1 MKNKAYLMAM
11 SLAVI
16 MESLS
21 SKDKFGDDLL
31 PNKDVD
37 LARNRRYIDNMK
49 KKGIKEFN
57 IDGKIVYARDLK
69 NAQRKAKN
77 L

>member
-1 MKNKAYLMAM
+1 
-11 SLAVI
+11 
-16 MESLS
+16 MESLN

-31 PNKDVD
+31 PTKDVE

-49 KKGIKEFN
+49 KKGMKEFN
-57 IDGKIVYARDLK
+57 IDGKIVYARNLK